1 MLDKYQN
8 VGWKKFYLIYGMCD
22 ETFSVNCT
30 TEVPE
35 GVDKGWFMFFVTLL
49 NQIYWVGGATAG
61 ALLGTMVTR
70 FLPFLIF
77 PEGKEPPEFIQY
89 LGKVLHYAVI
99 GLLVI
104 YCLKDVPGSGTYGI
118 PEFWRLHLSYS
129 FTDGKRAYCSVSAV
143 ELYFICCWCSL
154 SFASNTIKVR

>member
-1 MLDKYQN
+1 
-8 VGWKKFYLIYGMCD
+8 
-22 ETFSVNCT
+22 
-30 TEVPE
+30 
-35 GVDKGWFMFFVTLL
+35 MFFVTLL

-70 FLPFLIF
+70 FLSFLIF

-89 LGKVLHYAVI
+89 LGKVLPYAVI

-104 YCLKDVPGSGTYGI
+104 YCLKMYR
-118 PEFWRLHLSYS
+118 EAEHMEYRNFWRLHLSYS

-154 SFASNTIKVR
+154 YFASNTIKVRQNLVAKPDESDILNA